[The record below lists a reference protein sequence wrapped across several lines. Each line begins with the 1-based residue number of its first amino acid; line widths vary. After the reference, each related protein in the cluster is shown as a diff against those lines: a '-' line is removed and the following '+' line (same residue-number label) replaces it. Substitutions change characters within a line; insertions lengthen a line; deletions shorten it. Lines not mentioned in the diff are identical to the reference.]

1 MPMSD
6 AKRKANKRW
15 NDENMVK
22 KYDRLSILVPKGRKE
37 AIEAHAKN
45 RGESVNGLVNALLRS
60 DMGLS
65 EGDWKREP

>member
-37 AIEAHAKN
+37 AIEAHAKDKN
-45 RGESVNGLVNALLRS
+45 ESVNGLVNTLLRA

-65 EGDWKREP
+65 MDEWKREP